1 MKHNLHKNAYLVS
14 DNTIPAL
21 QKIFKTEWE
30 PLGYKLN
37 AKGTTDIERVT
48 KRSKLTG
55 KYLHAVG
62 YRLYFDNKNYVQKNK
77 NLIDNPNQLM
87 EVE

>member
-21 QKIFKTEWE
+21 QKIFKTEWQ
-30 PLGYKLN
+30 PLGYKI
-37 AKGTTDIERVT
+37 ATGTTDIERVT
-48 KRSKLTG
+48 KHHNLTG

-62 YRLYFDNKNYVQKNK
+62 YRLYFDNKDYVQKNK

>member
-30 PLGYKLN
+30 PLGYNFKQIQ
-37 AKGTTDIERVT
+37 T
-48 KRSKLTG
+48 
-55 KYLHAVG
+55 
-62 YRLYFDNKNYVQKNK
+62 
-77 NLIDNPNQLM
+77 LIL
-87 EVE
+87 

>member
-48 KRSKLTG
+48 ERCKLTG

-62 YRLYFDNKNYVQKNK
+62 YRLI
-77 NLIDNPNQLM
+77 LIIKIMYRRIKILLIIPTS
-87 EVE
+87 

>member
-37 AKGTTDIERVT
+37 AKGTTDIERV
-48 KRSKLTG
+48 KLS
-55 KYLHAVG
+55 AVSS
-62 YRLYFDNKNYVQKNK
+62 RENISML
-77 NLIDNPNQLM
+77 
-87 EVE
+87 

>member
-1 MKHNLHKNAYLVS
+1 MKHNLHQNAYLVS
-14 DNTIPAL
+14 DNTIPVL

>member
-1 MKHNLHKNAYLVS
+1 MKHNLLE
-14 DNTIPAL
+14 L
-21 QKIFKTEWE
+21 
-30 PLGYKLN
+30 LGSRSAIASGN
-37 AKGTTDIERVT
+37 PRICGTTDIERVT

-62 YRLYFDNKNYVQKNK
+62 YRLYFDNKDYVQKNK
-77 NLIDNPNQLM
+77 NLIDNPNQMM